1 MKQSKTANTTQDTS
15 QVAPGS
21 CMEQSYHV
29 FMLPFII
36 KEGVDPKHL
45 EERLSVYDT
54 TKWIHVCDKVLS
66 DEEEARKAYNA
77 SKYFNKAAFEA
88 LHQTTKPPH
97 KSWHRQHKDEVL
109 VFPLCSTG
117 I

>member
-1 MKQSKTANTTQDTS
+1 MKQPKTASTTQDTS
-15 QVAPGS
+15 QVAPDP

-36 KEGVDPKHL
+36 KEGVGPKHL

-66 DEEEARKAYNA
+66 DEEGARKAYNA

-88 LHQTTKPPH
+88 LHQT
-97 KSWHRQHKDEVL
+97 QIL
-109 VFPLCSTG
+109 A
-117 I
+117 